1 MKNRHIGK
9 SERLLSNIIQTAK
22 LDNLEGFL
30 VVMDIEKAF
39 DSLDDTFISFL
50 KKYGFGQNFI
60 SWIKTLLKNQEYC
73 IINRRKTATYFRLE
87 RGTREGDPI
96 SAYLFI
102 LALKILFLLLKTN
115 SNIKGF
121 KIFDHCYFYSA
132 YTDYTIPFVKH
143 VQPIENMIH
152 DFHIYSTFS
161 GLKPN
166 LMKCKMAGIGVINGV
181 KEAVCGM

>member
-60 SWIKTLLKNQEYC
+60 SWIKTLLKNQ
-73 IINRRKTATYFRLE
+73 
-87 RGTREGDPI
+87 
-96 SAYLFI
+96 
-102 LALKILFLLLKTN
+102 
-115 SNIKGF
+115 
-121 KIFDHCYFYSA
+121 
-132 YTDYTIPFVKH
+132 
-143 VQPIENMIH
+143 
-152 DFHIYSTFS
+152 
-161 GLKPN
+161 
-166 LMKCKMAGIGVINGV
+166 
-181 KEAVCGM
+181 